1 MKLNFA
7 IALLLFSFS
16 FKVNAQPKSGDFLL
30 GGGFSA
36 NQNKDY
42 YPDTSYL
49 SSQTYFFASF
59 KPQLGIFITK
69 HIAISGFTNIFYS
82 QIISKQ
88 GIENSN
94 GVTETNKSGRFV
106 LRWGG
111 SVSHYK
117 PIHENIFWV
126 NKLIFDR
133 GYMSDGIGFA
143 SFISKNDKTFEK
155 YYFSTYTLQTGI
167 QYFFKPHLSL
177 SFDINALSLINPKKT
192 YFSLS
197 LLDKYSFSI
206 GLNFLI
212 QSKDE

>member
-1 MKLNFA
+1 MKLHFA
-7 IALLLFSFS
+7 IAVLLFCFS
-16 FKVNAQPKSGDFLL
+16 FDAYTQPKAGDFLL
-30 GGGFSA
+30 GGGFST

-59 KPQLGIFITK
+59 KPQLGVFITK
-69 HIAISGFTNIFYS
+69 HIAISGFTNIIYS
-82 QIISKQ
+82 QIVSKQ
-88 GIENSN
+88 QIENTN
-94 GVTETNKSGRFV
+94 GVTETNKSEHFV
-106 LRWGG
+106 LTWGG
-111 SVSHYK
+111 AVSYYST
-117 PIHENIFWV
+117 IHENIFWV
-126 NKLIFDR
+126 NKLVYDR
-133 GYMSDGIGFA
+133 GYISNGVGFA
-143 SFISKNDKTFEK
+143 SFISKNDKTFDK

-167 QYFFKPHLSL
+167 QYFFKPYLSL
-177 SFDINALSLINPKKT
+177 CFDINALSLINPKKT